1 MTTATLGLGLGLD
14 VGGTHTRWALANAQG
29 KVLADGVAGGFSG
42 QHMATAA
49 SRDRV
54 ASVLKD
60 VADAARAT
68 GHGPL
73 AAVWAGVTG
82 HDEQAGPLLG
92 RLMAGSFA
100 VPGHALTLGNDV
112 EMAAR
117 LCFAPGA
124 GHLVYSGTG
133 SIGIHIDAQGQ
144 VHRVGGRGSLLGDEG
159 SGYWIARQALAAV
172 WQAEDDEPGSGA
184 RSALAQRLFAA
195 LGGSDWDTTRRF
207 VHRSERGEFGRL
219 ALAVAQAAMGQSSG
233 TDSGRHTHVAPD
245 RKALAIL
252 HQAGRELG
260 RLASLLLR
268 RHGPRPLWLA
278 GRAAALHPAI
288 SQGLAQTLPPGAT
301 FELRELHSHLD
312 AAVRAAAGGPRPS

>member
-1 MTTATLGLGLGLD
+1 MTTHSLGLGLGLD
-14 VGGTHTRWALANAQG
+14 VGGTHTRWALANTSG
-29 KVLADGVAGGFSG
+29 TVLADGVAGGFSG

-54 ASVLKD
+54 ASVLKE
-60 VADAARAT
+60 VADAARAQ
-68 GHGPL
+68 GHGRI

-92 RLMAGSFA
+92 RLMAGSFG
-100 VPGHALTLGNDV
+100 VPGSALTLGNDV

-133 SIGIHIDAQGQ
+133 SIGIHIDARGQ

-172 WQAEDDEPGSGA
+172 WQAEDEAPGS
-184 RSALAQRLFAA
+184 SAASGLAQGLFAQ

-207 VHRSERGEFGRL
+207 VHRAERGEFGNL
-219 ALAVAQAAMGQSSG
+219 SLAVAEAALGHNLAYPP
-233 TDSGRHTHVAPD
+233 DPVAL
-245 RKALAIL
+245 RIL
-252 HQAGRELG
+252 QQAGRELA
-260 RLASLLLR
+260 RLADLLLR
-268 RHGPRPLWLA
+268 QHGPRPLWLV
-278 GRAAALHPAI
+278 GRASALHPAV
-288 SQGLAQTLPPGAT
+288 SQAVVAALPADAVV
-301 FELRELHSHLD
+301 ELHDLQSHRD
-312 AAVRAAAGGPRPS
+312 AALRAAQCIN